1 MRDNSRAHPKAYRPY
16 AALVADLKAVSWT
29 ASALGQRNS
38 ELIKALDESVE
49 RVEKLQRRN
58 KKMKRK
64 LPSVREYRAYL
75 KTARWRAMRHW
86 ALELHGDE
94 CAQCGESENLQIH
107 HKTYA
112 NLFKEMPDDLEV
124 LCSGCHRTAH
134 EDDPDLTPWNDDEDN
149 EEEDE

>member
-1 MRDNSRAHPKAYRPY
+1 MRDSSRAHPKAYRPY

-64 LPSVREYRAYL
+64 QR
-75 KTARWRAMRHW
+75 
-86 ALELHGDE
+86 
-94 CAQCGESENLQIH
+94 LQPI
-107 HKTYA
+107 KQ
-112 NLFKEMPDDLEV
+112 
-124 LCSGCHRTAH
+124 
-134 EDDPDLTPWNDDEDN
+134 
-149 EEEDE
+149 